1 MASAQEGIMQL
12 RKPQLPDRFPL
23 VASACAGER
32 ADTLER
38 ALARGS
44 SEPGACFAAENP
56 ETLRSLGNLDGDL
69 EGETTSCDEL
79 TRSRSELE
87 SDTEAES
94 EECEDELDWWNPGG
108 MSGLEEG
115 YAPDCPCD

>member
-12 RKPQLPDRFPL
+12 RKPQ
-23 VASACAGER
+23 
-32 ADTLER
+32 